1 LSGAAGG
8 EVRRD
13 LLITALVFTA
23 IGFVGG
29 YVYTQYAAPPRSV
42 STLSGPVAM
51 AGPEPEAAL
60 PEGHPPLDMA
70 QRWRTLQQQAEANP
84 NDSKTALE
92 LANLLFDLQRWEDA
106 TFWYKRALTLEPKNT
121 DARTDLATCYFN
133 LGRYDEALKEYSA
146 SLEIEPNKPQAL
158 YGTALTRLSQKDTAG
173 ARQAYEQLRRAHPE
187 FPGND
192 DLAKRLDA
200 EAKPR

>member
-1 LSGAAGG
+1 M
-8 EVRRD
+8 RRD

-29 YVYTQYAAPPRSV
+29 YVYTQYAAPPGTV
-42 STLSGPVAM
+42 STLSGPVGM
-51 AGPEPEAAL
+51 AGPEPDATL

-106 TFWYKRALTLEPKNT
+106 TFWYKRVLTLEAKNT

-133 LGRYDEALKEYSA
+133 LGRHDEALKEYSA
-146 SLEIEPNKPQAL
+146 SLEIEPDKPQAL

-192 DLAKRLDA
+192 DLAKRLEA
-200 EAKPR
+200 ESKPR

>member
-1 LSGAAGG
+1 M
-8 EVRRD
+8 RRD

-29 YVYTQYAAPPRSV
+29 YLYTQYAGQGPRTV
-42 STLSGPVAM
+42 TTLSGPAAM
-51 AGPEPEAAL
+51 AGPESEPTL

-70 QRWRTLQQQAEANP
+70 QRWRDLQQKAEANP
-84 NDSKTALE
+84 NDSKAALE

-121 DARTDLATCYFN
+121 DARTDLATCYYN
-133 LGRYDEALKEYSA
+133 LGRYDEAQKEYAA
-146 SLEIEPNKPQAL
+146 SLELEPNKPQSL
-158 YGTALTRLSQKDTAG
+158 YGLALTRLSKKDTAG
-173 ARQAYEQLRRAHPE
+173 ARQAYDQLRRAHPE
-187 FPGND
+187 FPGNE
-192 DLAKRLDA
+192 DLARRLDA

>member
-1 LSGAAGG
+1 M
-8 EVRRD
+8 RRD

-29 YVYTQYAAPPRSV
+29 YVYTQYGGQGSRSTT
-42 STLSGPVAM
+42 TLSGPA
-51 AGPEPEAAL
+51 AIASPGSEATL
-60 PEGHPPLDMA
+60 PEGHPPLDVA

-84 NDSKTALE
+84 NDSKTTLE

-106 TFWYKRALTLEPKNT
+106 TIWYKRALTLEPKNT

-133 LGRYDEALKEYSA
+133 LSRYDEALKEYSA
-146 SLEIEPNKPQAL
+146 SLELEPNKPQAL
-158 YGTALTRLSQKDTAG
+158 YGLALTRLSTKDVAG
-173 ARQAYEQLRRAHPE
+173 ARQAYEELRRAHPE

-192 DLAKRLDA
+192 DLAKRL
-200 EAKPR
+200 ETESKPR